1 HLGDSHL
8 TDLFHR
14 LLDCTLDEIVQ
25 REPAYFSQFAVGIA
39 SPSRA
44 AEELIKNQVVR
55 NHSVNEIELA
65 LNEGLAYFTSRGV
78 KISSEN
84 CKGDPVGDLLL
95 RAITDAFSAAK
106 GELPLEP
113 CATTHAPFTEVLE
126 REYDQRKT
134 ADGVRYFIRRQGQ
147 GTRPL
152 LLITATGIPL
162 VIWSQLLADQ
172 TLDFRIVVVE
182 SRGADLIKGG
192 IRQFAELPA
201 DAEDISKVLDAEG
214 LSNVSLVGWCNGG
227 RLAIETAV
235 RCAARIRSLVLVA
248 PALSGFKGV
257 PRIPSRFEASM
268 KKVFATLSQK
278 PRLAGIYVN
287 ILQEQPPDWA
297 TLVDPEARASAL
309 FGLPP
314 RDQAVA
320 LQSPMA
326 NVESLLNYG
335 CRLASDAAHPV
346 EEAFLRIEQPMMLIT
361 GNYDSQVNND
371 FILSVLRSRAWK
383 TPVIHAGIV
392 GSGHYPHYL
401 QYPYFGFLL
410 QSFFLKG
417 QTPAT
422 TARVQIETVS

>member
-1 HLGDSHL
+1 
-8 TDLFHR
+8 
-14 LLDCTLDEIVQ
+14 VQ
-25 REPAYFSQFAVGIA
+25 REPAYFSQFAASIA
-39 SPSRA
+39 SPARA
-44 AEELIKNQVVR
+44 AEDLIKNQIVC
-55 NHSVNEIELA
+55 NHSANEIELA
-65 LNEGLAYFTSRGV
+65 LNEGLAYLTSRGV
-78 KISSEN
+78 RISPEN
-84 CKGDPVGDLLL
+84 GKRDPVGDLLL
-95 RAITDAFSAAK
+95 RAIADAFAAAR
-106 GELPLEP
+106 GELPLKP
-113 CATTHAPFTEVLE
+113 CTLIPTSFTEVLE

-134 ADGVRYFIRRQGQ
+134 ADGIRYFIRRR

-162 VIWSQLLADQ
+162 VIWSQLLTDE

-182 SRGADLIKGG
+182 SRCADLIKGG
-192 IRQFAELPA
+192 IRQFTELPA
-201 DAEDISKVLDAEG
+201 DAEDISKVFDAEC
-214 LSNVSLVGWCNGG
+214 LSDVSLVGWCNGG
-227 RLAIETAV
+227 RLAIEMAA

-297 TLVDPEARASAL
+297 TLSNPEARASTL

-314 RDQAVA
+314 RDQSVA

-335 CRLASDAAHPV
+335 RRLASDAAHPV
-346 EEAFLRIEQPMMLIT
+346 EEAFSRIEQPMMLIT
-361 GNYDSQVNND
+361 GSYDSQVNND

-383 TPVIHAGIV
+383 TPVIHAGIL
-392 GSGHYPHYL
+392 GAGHYPHYL
-401 QYPYFGFLL
+401 QYPYLGLL
-410 QSFFLKG
+410 LRRFFLEG
-417 QTPAT
+417 SPAAM
-422 TARVQIETVS
+422 ARVQIETVS